1 MKGSLQWSGGLM
13 IVITSSACYW
23 TLSCIHARYAQISNQ
38 WLFCFFC
45 WYALRLKNRPIDKQ
59 INPDSFVNSL
69 FDMNE
74 IFHFK
79 GNGTSECISENYA
92 TET

>member
-1 MKGSLQWSGGLM
+1 MQDML
-13 IVITSSACYW
+13 
-23 TLSCIHARYAQISNQ
+23 RFPISDY
-38 WLFCFFC
+38 FASF
-45 WYALRLKNRPIDKQ
+45 AGMPLRLKNRPIDKQ

>member
-45 WYALRLKNRPIDKQ
+45 WYALL
-59 INPDSFVNSL
+59 
-69 FDMNE
+69 
-74 IFHFK
+74 
-79 GNGTSECISENYA
+79 
-92 TET
+92 